1 MPNLFK
7 TVDPPVGN
15 LADAIIAAQ
24 TSKYKPG
31 LSKVRSILTF
41 RMNQYSDIDF
51 TKDEISKLAEQFM
64 YIETGS
70 STGLVMICSK
80 KKCLYKN
87 RCPLFVN
94 NRCPE
99 GKECIHENKVL
110 IDAMDRYITSFE
122 IEPDNYAE
130 MVMVNQLVEYEL
142 IEHRCNAIL
151 SLEHTDMK
159 MESIIG
165 VDDEGQIITKEEI
178 SHALNIK
185 LQVFKNKMML
195 LQEFTA
201 TRKEKYKKQAALK
214 QAQDGPAR
222 MLSNMK
228 KNVIKARDSH
238 IIPEEVAQKL
248 NPLNQIDE
256 DI

>member
-7 TVDPPVGN
+7 AVDPPAGS
-15 LADAIIAAQ
+15 LADAIVFAQ
-24 TSKYKPG
+24 NSKLDPG
-31 LSKVRSILTF
+31 LSKVRSVLAF
-41 RMNQYSDIDF
+41 RMNQYADIAF
-51 TKDEISKLAEQFM
+51 TKDEISKIAEQFM

-87 RCPLFVN
+87 RCPMFMGDK
-94 NRCPE
+94 CPE
-99 GKECIHENKVL
+99 GKECLHENKVL
-110 IDAMDRYITSFE
+110 IDSMDRYVTSFN

-130 MVMVNQLVEYEL
+130 MVMVNQLVEYEV

-151 SLEHTDMK
+151 SYDHSDMK

-185 LQVFKNKMML
+185 LLVFKNKMLL

-201 TRKEKYKKQAALK
+201 TRREKYKKQAALK
-214 QAQDGPAR
+214 QTQDGPAKI
-222 MLSNMK
+222 LSDMK
-228 KNVIKARDSH
+228 RNILKTREQH
-238 IIPEEVAQKL
+238 LIPEEVQQKL
-248 NPLNQIDE
+248 NPLNEIE
-256 DI
+256 E